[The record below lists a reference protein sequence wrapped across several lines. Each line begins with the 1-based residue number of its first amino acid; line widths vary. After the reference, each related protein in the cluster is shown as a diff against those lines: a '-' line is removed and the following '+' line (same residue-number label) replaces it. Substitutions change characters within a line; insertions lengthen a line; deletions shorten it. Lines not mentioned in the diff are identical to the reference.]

1 MQYLLN
7 VATTISHLINAAL
20 GGSPS
25 VTLSARCYLNRSVKI
40 WGWAEKIIN
49 TIFWFDDDHCY
60 QSFRRD
66 LDASESLRSG
76 GS

>member
-7 VATTISHLINAAL
+7 VATTISHGINAIL
-20 GGSPS
+20 GGSPC
-25 VTLSARCYLNRSVKI
+25 VTLSARCYLNRSHKVWEI
-40 WGWAEKIIN
+40 AEKIIN
-49 TIFWFDDDHCY
+49 KIFWFDDDHCY